1 MSYGNANFCIPN
13 NFQSFFKLKRVYK
26 EYNFLKNSGKITEK
40 KIPEKIHSGNIPPL

>member
-26 EYNFLKNSGKITEK
+26 EYNQKNYNFHKQ
-40 KIPEKIHSGNIPPL
+40 